1 MQCHHMASLKMV
13 SEGKDDEKAFL
24 PDLPDELSGEQLLM
38 RQCVFRANEIFIK
51 KHNDIIKWL
60 NSPPESRVYPMHA

>member
-38 RQCVFRANEIFIK
+38 QQHVLC
-51 KHNDIIKWL
+51 KW
-60 NSPPESRVYPMHA
+60 NFH